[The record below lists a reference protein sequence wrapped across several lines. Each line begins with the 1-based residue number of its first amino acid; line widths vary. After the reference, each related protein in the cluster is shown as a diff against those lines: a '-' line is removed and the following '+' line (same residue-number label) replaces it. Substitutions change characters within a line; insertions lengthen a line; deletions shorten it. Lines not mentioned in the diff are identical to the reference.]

1 MIVVFGGA
9 FNPPT
14 IAHKAIHHHIAS
26 QLPVDLFIY
35 LPVSNHYTKRSLESN
50 FHRMQ
55 MLNLMTRTL
64 DNVIVSPMEF
74 EDPEYRGT
82 YQSLVRIQ
90 ERYPTKDVAFVIGA
104 DNLFKLHKWINAESL
119 LSEFRFIVIPRDD
132 IAIEPLFEADPFLRR
147 HQKQF
152 IFLPQFDSRV
162 SSTSFR
168 ESFDPKLV
176 DKQVFEYITLHGL
189 YRG

>member
-14 IAHKAIHHHIAS
+14 VAHKELYHHIAATVP
-26 QLPVDLFIY
+26 LDLFIY

-50 FHRMQ
+50 IHRMQ
-55 MLNLMTRTL
+55 MLNLMSRSL
-64 DNVIVSPMEF
+64 ANVIVSPMEF

-82 YQSLVRIQ
+82 YQSLLRIQ
-90 ERYPTKDVAFVIGA
+90 ERYPTKEVAFVIGA

-119 LSEFRFIVIPRDD
+119 LSEFRFILAPRDGID
-132 IAIEPLFEADPFLRR
+132 VEDLFANDVFLQR
-147 HQKQF
+147 HRKQF
-152 IFLPQFDSRV
+152 IFLPPFSSPI
-162 SSTSFR
+162 SSTAFR
-168 ESFDPKLV
+168 ESFDPTFVDPLV
-176 DKQVFEYITLHGL
+176 YEYIKLHGL

>member
-14 IAHKAIHHHIAS
+14 IAHKAIYHHIADI
-26 QLPVDLFIY
+26 LPLDLFIY

-64 DNVIVSPMEF
+64 PNVIVSPMEF

-82 YQSLVRIQ
+82 YQSLLRIQ
-90 ERYPTKDVAFVIGA
+90 ERYPQSEVAFVIGA
-104 DNLFKLHKWINAESL
+104 DNLLKLHKWINAESL
-119 LSEFRFIVIPRDD
+119 LSEFRFILAARDGID
-132 IAIEPLFEADPFLRR
+132 IEAMFESDFFLQR
-147 HQKQF
+147 HRKQF
-152 IFLPQFDSRV
+152 IFLPPFDSPI
-162 SSTSFR
+162 SSTLFR
-168 ESFDPKLV
+168 ETFDSSYIDPLV
-176 DKQVFEYITLHGL
+176 YEYIKLHGL